1 MSETVTKVI
10 AFLLTLKVNSE
21 QELSHMEPDSA
32 ACIKVPGEDGYVS
45 DRNAVLN
52 KPMVGFKL

>member
-1 MSETVTKVI
+1 
-10 AFLLTLKVNSE
+10 
-21 QELSHMEPDSA
+21 MEPDSA